1 MYADKHF
8 SSSLAL
14 SRFGDCKALFLNGKT
29 VSKSVSRLF
38 HRTILPLCDHSILNT
53 KVRQKKMKNLK
64 IITTATVAMVAAVLL
79 ISSVAAMPVGHNSNS
94 AYGGMM
100 GGYSHAQS
108 TPATQNHQFG
118 ASFSFGHMMS
128 WFGNGFSQMMRC
140 LRL

>member
-1 MYADKHF
+1 
-8 SSSLAL
+8 
-14 SRFGDCKALFLNGKT
+14 
-29 VSKSVSRLF
+29 
-38 HRTILPLCDHSILNT
+38 
-53 KVRQKKMKNLK
+53 MKNLK
-64 IITTATVAMVAAVLL
+64 IITTATLALVAAVLL
-79 ISSVAAMPVGHNSNS
+79 ISTVAAIPVGHNSNS